1 LQLQKEI
8 KQEQLEKSN
17 IEAQFRGKIE
27 QLKEKI
33 KNERQLRGEA
43 NATLEQ
49 LNKKVKDLDAKYQKE
64 LLYYKEISEKKENEI
79 NFERAKIQ
87 RIFENVFFY

>member
-1 LQLQKEI
+1 MQLQKEI